1 MASKYPESWRKLSI
15 EDAMEAIIDYRGKSP
30 EKTDHGIPLITA
42 KVVKSGRILEPN
54 EFIAT
59 DDYDTWMRRGIPIPG
74 DVVMTTEAPLGEI
87 AQLDQRKVALAQ
99 RLITL
104 RGKKGL
110 LDNDFLKYLMLSDFV
125 QHQLQARATGTTVRG
140 IRQSELRKV
149 QVLLPEYQEQKAIA
163 AVLSAFDDK
172 IELNRQMNATLEE
185 IAQTIFKS
193 WFVDFDPIHR
203 NRNGDLSRPYD
214 HLFPDTF
221 EDDRNG
227 VTFPVGWKIA
237 PIKSISELKRDS
249 FRPDQFTD
257 EIFDHYSIPAYDVD
271 QMPIHESGAEIKSN
285 KYIVHGNSVLL
296 SKLNPRI
303 PRIWFPD
310 LKDSSNRS
318 ICSTEFLVV
327 VPNNRSS
334 KEFLYSLFISTLF
347 LTKFS
352 KLVTGTSSS
361 HQRVKPKHF
370 EEMKVVVPSKSVM
383 TLFTDTVKP
392 IFEKIA
398 QNRAE
403 SLALA
408 SLRDALLPKLISGEL
423 RVEL

>member
-1 MASKYPESWRKLSI
+1 M
-15 EDAMEAIIDYRGKSP
+15 
-30 EKTDHGIPLITA
+30 
-42 KVVKSGRILEPN
+42 
-54 EFIAT
+54 
-59 DDYDTWMRRGIPIPG
+59 
-74 DVVMTTEAPLGEI
+74 
-87 AQLDQRKVALAQ
+87 
-99 RLITL
+99 
-104 RGKKGL
+104 
-110 LDNDFLKYLMLSDFV
+110 
-125 QHQLQARATGTTVRG
+125 
-140 IRQSELRKV
+140 
-149 QVLLPEYQEQKAIA
+149 
-163 AVLSAFDDK
+163 
-172 IELNRQMNATLEE
+172 
-185 IAQTIFKS
+185 
-193 WFVDFDPIHR
+193 
-203 NRNGDLSRPYD
+203 
-214 HLFPDTF
+214 
-221 EDDRNG
+221 
-227 VTFPVGWKIA
+227 
-237 PIKSISELKRDS
+237 
-249 FRPDQFTD
+249 
-257 EIFDHYSIPAYDVD
+257 
-271 QMPIHESGAEIKSN
+271 
-285 KYIVHGNSVLL
+285 L